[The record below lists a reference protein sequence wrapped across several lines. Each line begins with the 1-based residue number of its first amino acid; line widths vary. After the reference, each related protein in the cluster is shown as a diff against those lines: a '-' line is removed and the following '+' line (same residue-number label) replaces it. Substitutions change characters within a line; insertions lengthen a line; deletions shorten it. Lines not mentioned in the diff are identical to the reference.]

1 MGRPKR
7 DSKILATARQ
17 RLAGLKQITAT
28 PTFDPAAT
36 VAAYEAEINGYSADQ
51 DSYNGDSAALD
62 AKQNALNSRELG
74 LRDWN
79 SRVLSLIEGQF
90 GSDSTEYELAGGTRR
105 SERKKPT
112 RRGGGEGDGTPPKT

>member
-1 MGRPKR
+1 MGRAKR
-7 DSKILATARQ
+7 SSKILATARQ
-17 RLAGLKQITAT
+17 RLAGLKQIA
-28 PTFDPAAT
+28 PTSTFNPAAT
-36 VAAYEAEINGYSADQ
+36 VTGYEAEITGYSADE

-62 AKQNALNSRELG
+62 AKQNALNTRELG

-79 SRVLSLIEGQF
+79 SRVLSLVEGQY

-112 RRGGGEGDGTPPKT
+112 RKGSSGGDGTPPKT